1 MAAGA
6 NVSEGA
12 AIGITAKQGL
22 VKRAALGMAAATAV
36 SLATPQLAAAEG
48 PAAIASRVANLARSA
63 GPTALAGGGIT
74 IHYAPKITVQGGGPG
89 TQEAVQQALQL
100 SRNDLEKLM
109 REVIADQQRRAF

>member
-1 MAAGA
+1 
-6 NVSEGA
+6 
-12 AIGITAKQGL
+12 
-22 VKRAALGMAAATAV
+22 MAAATAV

-48 PAAIASRVANLARSA
+48 PAATASRVANLARSV
-63 GPTALAGGGIT
+63 GPAALSGQASGGIT
-74 IHYAPKITVQGGGPG
+74 IHYNPTVTVQGGGPG